1 MIVSSRAAVTLV
13 GGGHCGPTDINSAL
27 RHAPNLVAADGGAGR
42 VLAEGLRP
50 LAVIGDMDSLSAEAH
65 AAFADLLQIVP
76 EQDTTDF
83 EKCLTRISAPLVLGV
98 GFLGGR
104 VDHELAVFN
113 TMTRH
118 AGRAIVLLG
127 SDDVVTLLPP
137 ALTLDLSAGSRLS
150 LMPLGPAR
158 VWSSGLRWDL
168 SGQDMAPDGFLSISN
183 EVAGPVMLRCEGP
196 VLLITPRAAL
206 APVVAAVTGAV
217 RGQ

>member
-1 MIVSSRAAVTLV
+1 MIVSSQAAVTLV
-13 GGGHCGPTDINSAL
+13 GGGHSGPTDINSAL
-27 RHAPNLVAADGGAGR
+27 QYAPNLVAADGGAGR

-50 LAVIGDMDSLSAEAH
+50 LAVIGDMDSLSAEAR
-65 AAFADLLQIVP
+65 AAFADLLHPVP

-83 EKCLTRISAPLVLGV
+83 EKCLTRIDAPLILGV

-113 TMTRH
+113 TMARH
-118 AGRAIVLLG
+118 ADRAIVLLG

-137 ALTLDLSAGSRLS
+137 ALSLDLPAGTRLS
-150 LMPLGPAR
+150 LMPLGAAR

-183 EVAGPVMLRCEGP
+183 EVAGPVTLHSEGP
-196 VLLITPRAAL
+196 VLLVTPRAAL
-206 APVVAAVTGAV
+206 GPVVSAVTGAV